1 MLHHACMYVYVFERV
16 CVCVCALTLAFLHVC
31 LANYA
36 LRTNKSGSLAARC
49 SGTLFGAADDDAAA
63 LWELRLSRL
72 PGCLFFNAPP
82 SLYPTLLLSP
92 SLSLRVV
99 CCFLLILFFAPSRK

>member
-1 MLHHACMYVYVFERV
+1 M
-16 CVCVCALTLAFLHVC
+16 CALTLAFLHVC

-36 LRTNKSGSLAARC
+36 LRTNKSGSLSLRAALEHF
-49 SGTLFGAADDDAAA
+49 SVQLMTTALVALVAAALGA

-72 PGCLFFNAPP
+72 PGCLFLTRLTR
-82 SLYPTLLLSP
+82 SLF
-92 SLSLRVV
+92 LRGV